1 MHEIASNEKLTM
13 IGQLTKNSNI
23 KINKIEKIITVTSKI
38 LRAT

>member
-23 KINKIEKIITVTSKI
+23 KINKIKKIITVTSKI